1 MFRLGRIMRWSVVP
15 GRAASRLRA
24 ARRRRYSD
32 ELGSHG
38 STLSPEGRLSG
49 GGAPM
54 ATGHV
59 LDVASARPRPAR
71 RRRAIVCLAAVALS
85 AVTVAPVGPVAAKDR
100 AGGSP
105 VVEPAV
111 HSDVSAPLSGMTPA
125 PIVDVKE
132 RKEKKKF
139 ALPLGAAGGE
149 DSAVQGSP
157 GAEAA
162 PATTTSFDGIGKGL
176 GTYAPRWAPP
186 DTNGAVGPDHYFEI
200 VNADIAVFSKSGAL
214 LYGPVPTNT
223 LWSGFGGS
231 CQVRDDGDGVVEY
244 DRLAGRWVITQ
255 FTNDNTN
262 TECVAVSTTG
272 DPLGSYARYSFTY
285 PAFPDYPKLAVWPDA
300 YYITFNLFGP
310 NGFAGGMVCAYD
322 RASMLAGQ
330 PATQQCFNLGTSYG
344 GLLAADVDGAT
355 PPPAGSREFVLNY
368 GSNRLNAWKFHVDWA
383 APANTTLTGPTAIG
397 VASFSAACGGGGCIP
412 QPATSQKLDSL
423 ADRLMSRLAYRNFG
437 DHESLVVNHSVGTG
451 FLNQGP
457 SGVRWYELRNPGGA
471 LSVYQQGT
479 YVPDSTYRW
488 MGSIAMDQASNIGL
502 GYSASS
508 GSVRPSLRYTGHLV
522 SDPLGVMGQG
532 EGILQAGTGS
542 QLPNLGRW
550 GDYSSMTID
559 PADDC
564 TFWYAGEYLKADG
577 TFNWSTRI
585 GSFRFPSCGA
595 PAATAPGAPTGAT
608 ATAGN
613 GQATVSFSPPASDG
627 GSPITSYTVTSTPG
641 GVTASGGSSPITV
654 SGLTN
659 GTTYTFTVH
668 ATNAVG
674 SGPES
679 TPSNGVTPSGT
690 PPPTITTTTLP
701 QGRLSTPYSATLH
714 ASGGVQPYTWRIAA
728 GALPPGLSLNSS
740 TGTISGTPTKVANFS
755 FTVGVSDSQT
765 PAQTASRALTLKVAK
780 K

>member
-1 MFRLGRIMRWSVVP
+1 
-15 GRAASRLRA
+15 
-24 ARRRRYSD
+24 
-32 ELGSHG
+32 
-38 STLSPEGRLSG
+38 
-49 GGAPM
+49 M
-54 ATGHV
+54 ATGQLLH
-59 LDVASARPRPAR
+59 VASARPLPAR
-71 RRRAIVCLAAVALS
+71 RRRAIVCLAGVVLA
-85 AVTVAPVGPVAAKDR
+85 AVTVAPVGPVTAKDR
-100 AGGSP
+100 PGGSP
-105 VVEPAV
+105 IVEPAV

-149 DSAVQGSP
+149 DSAVQGSL
-157 GAEAA
+157 GTEAA

-300 YYITFNLFGP
+300 YYITFNLF
-310 NGFAGGMVCAYD
+310 NSTGFAGGMVCAYD
-322 RASMLAGQ
+322 RANMLVGAS
-330 PATQQCFNLGTSYG
+330 ASQQCFNLGTGVG
-344 GLLAADVDGAT
+344 GLLAADVDGST
-355 PPPAGSREFVLNY
+355 PPPAGSRESVLNF
-368 GSNRLNAWKFHVDWA
+368 GSNRLNVWKFHVDWA
-383 APANTTLTGPTAIG
+383 TPANTTLTGPTAIG
-397 VASFSAACGGGGCIP
+397 VASFSPACGGDCVP
-412 QPATSQKLDSL
+412 QPATTQRLDTLS
-423 ADRLMSRLAYRNFG
+423 DRLMTRLAYRNFG
-437 DHESLVVNHSVGTG
+437 DHESLVVNHSVATG

-457 SGVRWYELRNPGGA
+457 VGVRWYELRNPAGT
-471 LSVYQQGT
+471 LTVFQQGT
-479 YVPDSTYRW
+479 YAPDSTHRW
-488 MGSIAMDQASNIGL
+488 MGSIAMDQSGNVGL

-508 GSVRPSLRYTGHLV
+508 SSVRPSLRYTGHLV
-522 SDPLGVMGQG
+522 TDPLGVMGQG

-542 QLPNLGRW
+542 QLPSLGRW

-559 PADDC
+559 PSDDC
-564 TFWYAGEYLKADG
+564 TFWYAGEYLKVDG

-585 GSFRFPSCGA
+585 GSFRFPNCGS
-595 PAATAPGAPTGAT
+595 PAATAPGAPTAVT
-608 ATAGN
+608 ATAGS
-613 GQATVSFSPPASDG
+613 GQATISFSPPASDG
-627 GSPITSYTVTSTPG
+627 GSPITSFTVTSSPG
-641 GVTASGGSSPITV
+641 GMTASGPSSPLTV
-654 SGLTN
+654 TGLTN

-679 TPSNGVTPSGT
+679 APSNGVTPTGT

-701 QGRLSTPYSATLH
+701 QGRLNTPYSATMQ

-728 GALPPGLSLNSS
+728 GALPPGLSLNAS
-740 TGTISGTPTKVANFS
+740 TGTISGNPTKVANFS
-755 FTVGVSDSQT
+755 FTVAVNDSQT
-765 PAQTASRALTLKVAK
+765 PAQTASRALTLKISK
-780 K
+780 KS